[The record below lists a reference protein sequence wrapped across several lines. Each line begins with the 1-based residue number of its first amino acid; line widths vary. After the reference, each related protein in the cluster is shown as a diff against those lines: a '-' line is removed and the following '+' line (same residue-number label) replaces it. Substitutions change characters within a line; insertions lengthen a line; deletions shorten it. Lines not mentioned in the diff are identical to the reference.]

1 MKRIVLLHTVQCMY
15 LTFEQRVRRAIQ
27 EDVRIDNL
35 LDTFFAS
42 DSNERK
48 QFTQTN
54 LNRLYLTLK
63 SAEMTGA
70 DLVAVICSTLSPH
83 VKRIAPFLSVPVLTI
98 DEQLGAEAIR
108 RGNRI
113 MVLASA
119 PSAIGP
125 TEQLIL
131 EAAKEAGR
139 TVHIESLYDIE
150 AFHAMMCGEME
161 THDKKILAMAQEIRD
176 QDVIV
181 LAQGSMEQT
190 APGVERV
197 TGLPVVTA
205 PALCIQAIK
214 ASVEGNSLIP
224 KEDGH
229 GIRR

>member
-15 LTFEQRVRRAIQ
+15 LTFEQRVRQAIQ
-27 EDVRIDNL
+27 EDVRIDTL

-48 QFTQTN
+48 EFTQTN

-70 DLVAVICSTLSPH
+70 DLIAVICSTLSPH
-83 VKRIAPFLSVPVLTI
+83 VKRIAPFLSTPVLTI
-98 DEQLGAEAIR
+98 DERLGVEAIR
-108 RGNRI
+108 RGERI

-119 PSAIGP
+119 PSAVGP
-125 TEQLIL
+125 TEQIIR

-139 TVHIESLYDIE
+139 AVRIESRYEIE
-150 AFHAMMCGEME
+150 AFHAMMRGDLD
-161 THDKKILAMAQEIRD
+161 THDQKIIAMAREIRD

-181 LAQGSMEQT
+181 FAQGSMEQA

-197 TGLPVVTA
+197 SGLPVVTA
-205 PALCIQAIK
+205 PALCIEAIR
-214 ASVEGNSLIP
+214 SFVEGNSLIP
-224 KEDGH
+224 KEEGH

>member
-15 LTFEQRVRRAIQ
+15 LTFEQRVRQAIQ
-27 EDVRIDNL
+27 QDVRIDNM

-42 DSNERK
+42 DANERK
-48 QFTQTN
+48 EFTQTN

-83 VKRIAPFLSVPVLTI
+83 VKRIAPFLSMPVLTI
-98 DEQLGAEAIR
+98 DERLGAEAVR

-119 PSAIGP
+119 PSAIEP
-125 TEQLIL
+125 TAQLIRT
-131 EAAKEAGR
+131 AAEEAGR
-139 TVHIESLYDIE
+139 AVRIGSMYDIE
-150 AFHAMMCGEME
+150 AFHALMRGDMNTC
-161 THDKKILAMAQEIRD
+161 DKKICAMAQKIRD

-181 LAQGSMEQT
+181 FAQGSMEQA
-190 APGVERV
+190 APEVERM

-205 PALCIQAIK
+205 PALCIKAIK
-214 ASVEGNSLIP
+214 TVVEGNQLIP
-224 KEDGH
+224 KEDAH